1 MQSLRQGVPG
11 EWEKERVNDVLAQF
25 VVSRETLESVML
37 KFNEDFTLGLSSE
50 QTKRDQS
57 PVKMLPT
64 YVRSI
69 PDGTEEGDYFALDLG
84 GTNFRVLLVSI
95 KNNQISMSH
104 KTYPMGSAIMEG
116 TAENLFG
123 YIAQCLAAFGKEKL
137 GEDLKKIAAVGFTF
151 SFPVEQTSL
160 TSGNLIKWTKGY
172 NVAGVEGNDIIKLL
186 TDAIKRRKEIE
197 VEQIALLNDTTGV
210 MMSCA
215 FYDQA
220 VAIGLILGTGTN
232 ACYME
237 DISNV
242 KKWDGDHNKPKQVI
256 VNTEWGAFGEKGE
269 LRCVATQFDDIV
281 DQESLYPGQQL
292 YEKMISGMYLGEI
305 VRQCLLHLIKM
316 FVLFRGKVSS
326 QLAVQNSFL
335 TMYVS
340 DFCSGEVK
348 NIHEILKLL
357 GYEQATLFECQVIQ
371 DVCNAVSLRAARLA
385 AAGLTTIV
393 RRLDKN
399 SLTVAVDGS
408 LFKKHPT
415 FKRFMYE
422 ALDELLPTT
431 QVKLRLAED
440 GSGQGAALVAAV
452 ANRLSKK

>member
-1 MQSLRQGVPG
+1 M
-11 EWEKERVNDVLAQF
+11 AQF

-186 TDAIKRRKEIE
+186 TDAIKRRKVSPTLHCIIML
-197 VEQIALLNDTTGV
+197 VFTYFKNDTWKYD
-210 MMSCA
+210 
-215 FYDQA
+215 FYSPDP
-220 VAIGLILGTGTN
+220 V
-232 ACYME
+232 
-237 DISNV
+237 
-242 KKWDGDHNKPKQVI
+242 
-256 VNTEWGAFGEKGE
+256 
-269 LRCVATQFDDIV
+269 
-281 DQESLYPGQQL
+281 
-292 YEKMISGMYLGEI
+292 
-305 VRQCLLHLIKM
+305 
-316 FVLFRGKVSS
+316 
-326 QLAVQNSFL
+326 
-335 TMYVS
+335 
-340 DFCSGEVK
+340 
-348 NIHEILKLL
+348 
-357 GYEQATLFECQVIQ
+357 
-371 DVCNAVSLRAARLA
+371 
-385 AAGLTTIV
+385 
-393 RRLDKN
+393 
-399 SLTVAVDGS
+399 
-408 LFKKHPT
+408 
-415 FKRFMYE
+415 
-422 ALDELLPTT
+422 
-431 QVKLRLAED
+431 
-440 GSGQGAALVAAV
+440 
-452 ANRLSKK
+452 